1 VSRRIAQST
10 LALALTLA
18 PTLPAQDRSAEVD
31 QYLTAEMAKRSI
43 PGLAVAIVRNGK
55 VEKVGTYG
63 KASVEHDVPVT
74 AGTPFQINSTT
85 KSFAAVATLM
95 LVEAGK
101 FRLDDPIGTHL
112 EGLPAAWRA
121 TTVRQLL
128 NHTSGLPD
136 VVDNPNSGTMLAR
149 NAPDAL
155 KLLADKPLMFPAG
168 TSWSYNQTNYM
179 LLAMLIEKASGMP
192 FERFC
197 RERELA
203 PLGITT
209 ATFGDARAVVPGRA
223 TGYTRFRIADGQPR
237 PLDRIEHTW
246 YEFDPFLYTAAALN
260 ISARDFGTWIAGLL
274 AGKLI
279 SRASL
284 EEIWKPTRLADG
296 SVFHIEG
303 SPFAYGLGW
312 PLIDR
317 PAHRAAGGSGGARAG
332 FFVYPDDDLAVVVL
346 TNLQGAQPEQLV
358 EGVAALYLPALKR

>member
-1 VSRRIAQST
+1 MSPRIIRSAFALTAT
-10 LALALTLA
+10 LAA
-18 PTLPAQDRSAEVD
+18 TLPAQNRSAEVD
-31 QYLTAEMAKRSI
+31 QYLTAEMARRSI
-43 PGLAVAIVRNGK
+43 PGLAVAIVRHGK
-55 VEKVGTYG
+55 VEKVRAYG
-63 KASVEHDVPVT
+63 KASLEHDASVT
-74 AGTPFQINSTT
+74 ASTPFQINSTT

-112 EGLPAAWRA
+112 EGLPATWRVI
-121 TTVRQLL
+121 TVRQLL

-136 VVDNPNSGTMLAR
+136 VLDNPNSGTMLAR
-149 NAPDAL
+149 TAPDAL
-155 KLLADKPLMFPAG
+155 ELLADKPLVFPAA

-179 LLAMLIEKASGMP
+179 LLAMLIEQASGMP

-197 RERELA
+197 LERELA
-203 PLGITT
+203 PLGITS

-223 TGYTRFRIADGQPR
+223 TGYTKFRIVDGQPR

-260 ISARDFGTWIAGLL
+260 ISARDFGLWIAGLL
-274 AGKLI
+274 AGKLVT
-279 SRASL
+279 RASL

-296 SVFHIEG
+296 SIFHHAG

-358 EGVAALYLPALKR
+358 EGVARIFLPALP